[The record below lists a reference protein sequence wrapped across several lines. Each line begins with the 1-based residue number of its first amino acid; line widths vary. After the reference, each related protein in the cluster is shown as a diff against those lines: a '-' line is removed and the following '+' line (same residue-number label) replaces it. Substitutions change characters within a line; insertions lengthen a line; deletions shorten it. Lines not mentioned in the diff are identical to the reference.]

1 VHPNHL
7 SRYER
12 DVAQPSIEVVQRIA
26 EAFEVSIDSLVY
38 GKENNLDQLIDE
50 RELAGLFRR
59 TQLLNNRQKETV
71 KDLLSAFILK
81 EDLKERLG
89 M

>member
-1 VHPNHL
+1 M
-7 SRYER
+7 
-12 DVAQPSIEVVQRIA
+12 
-26 EAFEVSIDSLVY
+26 ID
-38 GKENNLDQLIDE
+38 D

-71 KDLLSAFILK
+71 KDLLSVFILK
-81 EDLKERLG
+81 EDLKARLG